1 MLLHDAS
8 LQFPA
13 AERRPQLDWERA
25 RGRCGAG
32 SGSRLVAPGWR
43 RHCSGH
49 WQLPPGPGAAPTA
62 LGESGRRGERRGE
75 RRGAGD
81 QGFLALLPGSGEAG
95 AAPALLLL
103 LFLLLLLLL
112 LRFLLTSRDPTSASV
127 PGRPPAPGHTF
138 PGAGRTARRHAAPAC
153 GGGHGAPPSSLPPE
167 PPKPGAWRGGEGEAR
182 SPGAICWL
190 LGRTAGW
197 AWASRSRI
205 PAGRGRQ
212 GLGSCRPA
220 QIPQTHLQ
228 GNRLFLGPLYALSFF
243 SPPVTC
249 WHFLNVIN
257 FPFRGAGAR
266 RTL

>member
-182 SPGAICWL
+182 EPWSHL
-190 LGRTAGW
+190 LAAGED
-197 AWASRSRI
+197 S
-205 PAGRGRQ
+205 GV
-212 GLGSCRPA
+212 GLGFPIPHPRGPRAPGVGKLQTRADSADPSAGKPPLSGTPLRPFLFQPSCDMLA
-220 QIPQTHLQ
+220 FPQ
-228 GNRLFLGPLYALSFF
+228 RY
-243 SPPVTC
+243 
-249 WHFLNVIN
+249 
-257 FPFRGAGAR
+257 
-266 RTL
+266 